1 MLKSVQIKI
10 VLIFMI
16 LGIFMLTVQ
25 GFIFTAEL
33 QDVSQQMIGNEQVI
47 STIQTHIKQV
57 QLITIILI
65 VTFTIISI
73 LVGAFVAKTILEPIA
88 KLTKSAENAAKGGQ
102 YAIKYLADGKNKT
115 EVDELANAF
124 SMMHSELNENLKEVS
139 RQKKQI
145 ETILLH
151 MNDGILAFNLNGEII
166 HKNNAADKLF
176 GLTGTEKNFNEIF
189 DKLDVDINLE
199 KIIYLENWTSTQER
213 ISVGEKTLNLFFAAF
228 RDEADRPGGAIVV
241 IQDITEHVK
250 LDTMRTEFV
259 ADVSHELKTPIT
271 SILGYS
277 DTLLED
283 DCDKETTKK
292 FLKRISTQANRMAV
306 LVSDLLTLSRY
317 DADMIKSRQEEFD
330 LGELVKS
337 IYDNLSFEIEQKH
350 QKAECFVTA
359 DVPHVIADKAGI
371 ERVIT
376 NILTNAIKYTPENG
390 EIKIYVGFVYNDAY
404 IKVIDNG
411 IGIPEEDLERVFDR
425 FYRVDKARTREMG
438 GTGLGLSIAKEI
450 IEKNNSKINIKSE
463 LGKGTEVVIR
473 IPTKK
478 NDDLN
483 QKND

>member
-1 MLKSVQIKI
+1 MLKSIQIKI

-16 LGIFMLTVQ
+16 LGIL
-25 GFIFTAEL
+25 
-33 QDVSQQMIGNEQVI
+33 MIGIQGVLFTSELGQLQSAIQNNENVI
-47 STIQTHIKQV
+47 QEINIQMRNTQI
-57 QLITIILI
+57 LSIGLI
-65 VTFTIISI
+65 VVFAIISV
-73 LVGAFVAKTILEPIA
+73 LVGIFVAKVVISPIL
-88 KLTKSAENAAKGGQ
+88 KLAKSAEIVAKGGKYQ
-102 YAIKYLADGKNKT
+102 IKYLDDGKSKT
-115 EVDELANAF
+115 EVDELTKAF
-124 SMMHSELNENLKEVS
+124 NMMHSELNENLKEVS

-151 MNDGILAFNLNGEII
+151 MNDGILAFNIEGKII
-166 HKNNAADKLF
+166 HKNKAADKLLD
-176 GLTGTEKNFNEIF
+176 LTGDEKNFQDVF
-189 DKLDVDINLE
+189 DKIDSNINLE

-213 ISVGEKTLNLFFAAF
+213 VSVGEKTLNLFFAGF
-228 RDEADRPGGAIVV
+228 EGEEGRPEGAIVV
-241 IQDITEHVK
+241 IQDITEHIK

-277 DTLLED
+277 DILLED
-283 DCDKETTKK
+283 ECDEETTKK
-292 FLKRISTQANRMAV
+292 FLKQISTQGKRMAE

-317 DADMIKSRQEEFD
+317 DADMINNRKEEFD
-330 LGELVKS
+330 LAEVVKAT
-337 IYDNLSFEIEQKH
+337 YDSLSFEIDKKN

-371 ERVIT
+371 ERVVT

-411 IGIPEEDLERVFDR
+411 IGIPEEDIEKVFER
-425 FYRVDKARTREMG
+425 FYRVDKARSREMG

-450 IEKNNSKINIKSE
+450 LEKNNSKINIKSE

-473 IPTKK
+473 IPTKREEK
-478 NDDLN
+478 EDVE
-483 QKND
+483 